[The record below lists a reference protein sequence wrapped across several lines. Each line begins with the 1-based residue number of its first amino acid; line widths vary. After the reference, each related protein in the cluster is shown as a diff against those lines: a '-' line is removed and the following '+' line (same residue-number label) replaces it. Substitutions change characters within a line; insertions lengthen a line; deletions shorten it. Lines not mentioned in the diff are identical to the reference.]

1 MATIPA
7 CERSSSGERHDVDAM
22 EYAID
27 KTERLQLSIAMLL
40 SMKLAEAIER
50 SLDVDE
56 GIDK

>member
-7 CERSSSGERHDVDAM
+7 CERSSSGDRYNVDAM

-50 SLDVDE
+50 SLDMDE
-56 GIDK
+56 GLDK